1 MCDETRS
8 RRVRG
13 ADSPKPPRL
22 GEGRAS
28 PGAARRAAAA
38 AITSVAPGAEE
49 APASRS
55 FQCAGASHTLP
66 CLKGRSRVRPGPTA
80 SAAAQRPLEIAAW
93 RQGPGAACGAPPAA
107 PRLCPQLCS
116 LLPTSLSKTHL
127 ASAVTR
133 LAPLRHCHGHR
144 RSSRGSAWA
153 PAQLGWP
160 SGSGASSPCP
170 VSRRSWDPEVD
181 SRFSKDCPP
190 HQSPVTVSESP
201 GQLTAS
207 PSVPS
212 TPRLDTAL
220 AGLRR
225 GSGRQVRPRRAPAH
239 SPWVRASP
247 PSRQPELTEQKAPL
261 PALCRVLSGVPQK
274 EDLVCYITGQSLP
287 APPQSQAGSE
297 LPSLGL
303 GLWLSFQ

>member
-1 MCDETRS
+1 MFEAQTPPS
-8 RRVRG
+8 RHAWGRG
-13 ADSPKPPRL
+13 GPHPALPAELPPRRSL
-22 GEGRAS
+22 PWHRAPRKHLLLAPS
-28 PGAARRAAAA
+28 
-38 AITSVAPGAEE
+38 SV
-49 APASRS
+49 
-55 FQCAGASHTLP
+55 CAGASHTLP
-66 CLKGRSRVRPGPTA
+66 CLKGHSRVRPGPTA
-80 SAAAQRPLEIAAW
+80 SAATQRPLEIAAW

-160 SGSGASSPCP
+160 SGGGASSPCP

-212 TPRLDTAL
+212 TLRLDTAL

-225 GSGRQVRPRRAPAH
+225 GSGRQVRPCRAPAH

-261 PALCRVLSGVPQK
+261 PALCGVLSGVPQK
-274 EDLVCYITGQSLP
+274 EDLVHYITGQSLP
-287 APPQSQAGSE
+287 APPRSQAGSE

>member
-1 MCDETRS
+1 M
-8 RRVRG
+8 RG
-13 ADSPKPPRL
+13 GVTHTPVPQ
-22 GEGRAS
+22 G
-28 PGAARRAAAA
+28 
-38 AITSVAPGAEE
+38 
-49 APASRS
+49 
-55 FQCAGASHTLP
+55 TLP
-66 CLKGRSRVRPGPTA
+66 CPARPHRLRCRAEAAGNRGLASGAGGSVRGSPSCTP
-80 SAAAQRPLEIAAW
+80 PL
-93 RQGPGAACGAPPAA
+93 PPAVLT
-107 PRLCPQLCS
+107 PS
-116 LLPTSLSKTHL
+116 HLSKTHL

-160 SGSGASSPCP
+160 SGGGASSPCP

-239 SPWVRASP
+239 CPLRAG
-247 PSRQPELTEQKAPL
+247 K
-261 PALCRVLSGVPQK
+261 GV
-274 EDLVCYITGQSLP
+274 TSLP
-287 APPQSQAGSE
+287 ATRAHRAESSPPRPVQS
-297 LPSLGL
+297 P
-303 GLWLSFQ
+303 

>member
-66 CLKGRSRVRPGPTA
+66 CLKGHSRVRPGPTA

-133 LAPLRHCHGHR
+133 LAPLRHCRGHR

-160 SGSGASSPCP
+160 SGGGASSPCP

-239 SPWVRASP
+239 CPLRAG
-247 PSRQPELTEQKAPL
+247 K
-261 PALCRVLSGVPQK
+261 GV
-274 EDLVCYITGQSLP
+274 TSLP
-287 APPQSQAGSE
+287 ATRAHRAESSPPRPVQS
-297 LPSLGL
+297 P
-303 GLWLSFQ
+303 